1 MSTSTPWGRVT
12 EDGTVYVRTAAGER
26 VVGSWQAGT
35 PEEGL
40 AHFVRRY
47 EDLATEV
54 TLLETRLESGAADAK
69 STLARVEQLRQSV
82 PEANV
87 VGDLDGLMKRL
98 DELVV
103 AATAKR
109 EEQRKEQMLRAGI
122 ALDKK
127 MALAEEAQ
135 KIAASST
142 DWKAAGDRLREI
154 AEEWRE
160 IKGVDRKNDSE
171 LWKRFATARAEFSRR
186 RGAYFAG
193 LDDQRKEVQ
202 ARKEQLISDAEALA
216 ESTEWDATTQRYKSL
231 MDKWKAAGRASRDVE
246 EELWRRFREPQDRF
260 FARRKEAWA
269 EQDAVLK
276 ENEEKKKALLVE
288 AEALDPKADFEGTQA
303 KLRDIEER
311 WSAIGKV
318 PRESKLALERRMRE
332 VNAKVRAV
340 ADERWRRT
348 DVSTSPMVV
357 RLRESV
363 EKLERKLDRARE
375 AGQAGEVKQLE
386 DQLATQR
393 QWLAQAET
401 SEG

>member
-1 MSTSTPWGRVT
+1 
-12 EDGTVYVRTAAGER
+12 
-26 VVGSWQAGT
+26 
-35 PEEGL
+35 
-40 AHFVRRY
+40 
-47 EDLATEV
+47 
-54 TLLETRLESGAADAK
+54 
-69 STLARVEQLRQSV
+69 
-82 PEANV
+82 
-87 VGDLDGLMKRL
+87 
-98 DELVV
+98 
-103 AATAKR
+103 
-109 EEQRKEQMLRAGI
+109 
-122 ALDKK
+122 
-127 MALAEEAQ
+127 
-135 KIAASST
+135 
-142 DWKAAGDRLREI
+142 
-154 AEEWRE
+154 
-160 IKGVDRKNDSE
+160 
-171 LWKRFATARAEFSRR
+171 
-186 RGAYFAG
+186 
-193 LDDQRKEVQ
+193 
-202 ARKEQLISDAEALA
+202 
-216 ESTEWDATTQRYKSL
+216 
-231 MDKWKAAGRASRDVE
+231 
-246 EELWRRFREPQDRF
+246 
-260 FARRKEAWA
+260 
-269 EQDAVLK
+269 VLK